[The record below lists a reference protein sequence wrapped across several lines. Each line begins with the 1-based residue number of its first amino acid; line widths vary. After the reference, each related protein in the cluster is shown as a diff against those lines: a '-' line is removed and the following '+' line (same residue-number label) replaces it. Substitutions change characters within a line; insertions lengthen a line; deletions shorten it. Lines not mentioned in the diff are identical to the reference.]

1 MKTIEVQS
9 VFGVIEAYDS
19 DLITDQI
26 IGYGN
31 HTRPEFAFATCL
43 LDYRDNVF
51 DIGAHIG
58 TFSLAVRQKQAYQG
72 KLLAVEGNNETF
84 NVLERNL
91 ARFGGAETKTLNAFV
106 GGGGEYSYQLPEG
119 NTGAGRLSK
128 GPETKNSCVLP
139 VVSLDELAEKFFVPT
154 FIKLDIEGFEYKA
167 LSESKLVSNANPIVY
182 MEINANL
189 LMENGA
195 TLIEV
200 DHFFRE
206 IGYRFFSNIGA
217 RNAAH
222 DIFHIAE
229 LHSLYEYR
237 PFFDVACVP
246 PHSHLLKPLS
256 KLCRNRLKNPSKLRK
271 LAKRIFRAS
280 RLGLDH

>member
-9 VFGVIEAYDS
+9 AFGVIEAYDS

-26 IGYGN
+26 IAYGN

-43 LDYRDNVF
+43 LDYKDNVF

-58 TFSLAVRQKQAYQG
+58 TFSLAAQQKQAYQG
-72 KLLAVEGNNETF
+72 NLLAVEGNFETF
-84 NVLERNL
+84 KILERNL
-91 ARFGGAETKTLNAFV
+91 ARFERAETKVLNAFV
-106 GGGGEYSYQLPEG
+106 GGDGEYIYHLPEG
-119 NTGAGRLSK
+119 NTGAGRLSEA
-128 GPETKNSCVLP
+128 PRTNNSRVLP
-139 VVSLDELAEKFFVPT
+139 VVSLDELAERFFIPT

-167 LSESKLVSNANPIVY
+167 LSGSRLVINTKPIVY
-182 MEINANL
+182 MEVNENL

-195 TLIEV
+195 SLVEV

-206 IGYRFFSNIGA
+206 IGYRFFTNIGA
-217 RNAAH
+217 RNASH
-222 DIFHIAE
+222 DIFRIEE

-246 PHSHLLKPLS
+246 PHSPLLKPLS
-256 KLCRNRLKNPSKLRK
+256 KLCKNRLKNPGKLRK
-271 LAKRIFRAS
+271 LATRVFRAS
-280 RLGLDH
+280 RLGLDQ